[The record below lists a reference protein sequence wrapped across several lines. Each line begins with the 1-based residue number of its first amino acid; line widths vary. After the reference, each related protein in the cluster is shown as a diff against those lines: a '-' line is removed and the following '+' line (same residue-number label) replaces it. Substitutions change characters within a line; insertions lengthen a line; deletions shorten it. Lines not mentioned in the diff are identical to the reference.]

1 MGAMNIGQA
10 SPYVEAF
17 SIARAA
23 AAAIFA
29 VIDRIPEIDSF
40 SDEGAT
46 PTNRIAS
53 DVSKNNNI
61 NTDDKTQNNNNSESK
76 VNDHTESQK
85 DVVGEWLNSGD
96 IIFDNVIFNYP
107 ARPELQVTKLLE
119 NSYIHYLVLCKA
131 FTHIEYIMCLFL
143 QILQGL
149 NLTINKGETVALV
162 GPSGCGKST
171 VIQLVQRYCINHDN
185 TFSLV

>member
-107 ARPELQVTKLLE
+107 ARPELQVIK
-119 NSYIHYLVLCKA
+119 Y
-131 FTHIEYIMCLFL
+131 
-143 QILQGL
+143 
-149 NLTINKGETVALV
+149 
-162 GPSGCGKST
+162 
-171 VIQLVQRYCINHDN
+171 
-185 TFSLV
+185 

>member
-46 PTNRIAS
+46 PTNMIAS
-53 DVSKNNNI
+53 DVSKNSDTNP
-61 NTDDKTQNNNNSESK
+61 DDKTQNNNNLESK
-76 VNDHTESQK
+76 VNGHTGGQK
-85 DVVGEWLNSGD
+85 EVSEEWLNSGD
-96 IIFDNVIFNYP
+96 IIFDNVIFKYP
-107 ARPELQVTKLLE
+107 ARPEVQVTKYLE
-119 NSYIHYLVLCKA
+119 NYLDELIKWV
-131 FTHIEYIMCLFL
+131 
-143 QILQGL
+143 
-149 NLTINKGETVALV
+149 
-162 GPSGCGKST
+162 
-171 VIQLVQRYCINHDN
+171 
-185 TFSLV
+185 